1 MNTADTNRRI
11 ENLLRLGTIA
21 EVDFAAKQIRVQS
34 GELLTNWLPWP
45 CEIGRNFT
53 RWRPLRVGA
62 QVILGCVSGEPEQ
75 AVILGMLYSSAL
87 DAPSTN
93 EAIDLIQFDDSSY
106 INHNSSDNTTHL
118 HSIGQLS
125 LSSDAPITITTTQ
138 PISVNGENV
147 DITGSSEVT
156 IKSQQITLSGSVS
169 IAGAVSQRGGDM
181 TSGGISVQ
189 KHTHAG
195 VKAGSSTTT
204 GPQ

>member
-1 MNTADTNRRI
+1 MSTADLNRRI
-11 ENLLRLGTIA
+11 ENLLRIGTIA
-21 EVDFAAKQIRVQS
+21 EADFAAKQIRVQS

-53 RWRPLRVGA
+53 RWRPLRVGT
-62 QVILGCVSGEPEQ
+62 QVILGSVSGEPEQ
-75 AVILGMLYSSAL
+75 AVILGMLYSQSL
-87 DAPSTN
+87 TSPSDDEN
-93 EAIDLIQFDDSSY
+93 VDLIQFDDGSY
-106 INHNSSDNTTHL
+106 VKHNASDNTTHL

-125 LSSDAPITITTTQ
+125 LSSDAPITVTTPQ
-138 PISVNGENV
+138 PVSINGENV
-147 DITGSSEVT
+147 NITSSSAVT
-156 IKSQQITLSGSVS
+156 IKGQQITLSGSVT
-169 IAGAVSQRGGDM
+169 IAGAVSQIGGDM